1 METVYPLKNNIGLA
15 IQRVGTELVVFHEA
29 TGKVLCLNRISAI
42 VWNLCDGRTPIVTI
56 AQLAS
61 EEIAAPVTEDLVNF
75 ALRELQKQKLLKLD
89 AVPSSPVLTRRIL
102 VQRLGKGVALLLP
115 IVAAVAIPKKAH
127 AYAGCVLGD
136 TPIQLAHGGFV
147 SASNVQA
154 GMWLRAFDP
163 ASGEVC
169 DGRVSHVRPLPAPQ
183 IHTLYTECGDVLCA
197 SPSHLL
203 IAGHGDVLGTRLTNF
218 KVGDTVLVYDNETR
232 RVLPTHLTGVHISDV
247 PQTVYGIEMWS
258 DEHTLVTAGIV
269 SHNSIIKDDSPG
281 GSSD

>member
-1 METVYPLKNNIGLA
+1 MFPQKQGSGLSAQQVGSETV
-15 IQRVGTELVVFHEA
+15 VFNES
-29 TGKVLCLNRISAI
+29 TGKVVCLNRIAAS
-42 VWNLCDGRTPIVTI
+42 VWELCDGKTSIATI

-61 EEIAAPVTEDLVNF
+61 EQLDAPVTEDLVNF
-75 ALRELQKQKLLKLD
+75 ALRELQKQKLLEEQKLIL
-89 AVPSSPVLTRRIL
+89 SPVLTRRSL
-102 VQRLGKGVALLLP
+102 VQQLGKSVAILLP

-136 TPIQLAHGGFV
+136 TPIQLADGGFV
-147 SASNVQA
+147 SAAGVQA

-169 DGRVSHVRPLPAPQ
+169 DGRVANVHPLPAPQ
-183 IHTLYTECGDVLCA
+183 IHTLYTERGDVLRA

-203 IAGHGDVLGTRLTNF
+203 IAGHGDVHGTRLTKF
-218 KVGDTVLVYDNETR
+218 KVGDTVLVYDTELKS
-232 RVLPTHLTGVHISDV
+232 VLPIHITGIHTSDI

-269 SHNSIIKDDSPG
+269 SHNIAIKQDEG
-281 GSSD
+281 GSDDY